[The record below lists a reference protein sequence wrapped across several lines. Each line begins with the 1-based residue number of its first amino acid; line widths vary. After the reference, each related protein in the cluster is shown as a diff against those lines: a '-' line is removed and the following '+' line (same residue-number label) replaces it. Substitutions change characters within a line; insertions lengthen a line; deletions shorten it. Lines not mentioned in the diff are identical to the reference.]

1 VRRSIPAAAS
11 LAIRQLGAAV
21 SLIPTLM
28 LALAPVAGVR
38 AGPPDPGEL
47 APIVGTPARTVVQEG
62 ETLLD
67 IAFSFGLGFE
77 QVARLNRRVDVW
89 IPEPGT
95 RVELPTQAILPAG
108 SAEGLVLNVPE
119 MRLYD
124 FSVEGAPRVIAVA
137 VGEPADPTPLGEFRI
152 GQKRVDPDWR
162 VPESIR
168 RERPELPST
177 VPAGPDN
184 PLGDRWMTLGS
195 SSYGIHGTNNRWSV
209 GLDATHGCVR
219 LYNREMRELF
229 DRVPEGTR
237 VRIVYQTVK
246 LGRRANGIF
255 IEAHPDL
262 YGRVRDPLAATRI
275 QLRTLGLDGRVDR
288 DLVERTVREAQG
300 TPVRVGAVPE
310 IPTS

>member
-1 VRRSIPAAAS
+1 VWLGLLAA
-11 LAIRQLGAAV
+11 LG
-21 SLIPTLM
+21 
-28 LALAPVAGVR
+28 LALAPAAQALSPHPER
-38 AGPPDPGEL
+38 L
-47 APIVGTPARTVVQEG
+47 APIVGARARTVVQQG

-95 RVELPTQAILPAG
+95 RVELPTQSILPA
-108 SAEGLVLNVPE
+108 APPEGIVINVPE

-124 FSVEGAPRVIAVA
+124 FSVEGAPRVMAVA
-137 VGEPADPTPLGEFRI
+137 VGGPAHPTPEGEFRI
-152 GQKRVDPDWR
+152 GEKRIDPAWR
-162 VPESIR
+162 VPASIR
-168 RERPELPST
+168 REHPELPPS

-219 LYNREMRELF
+219 LYNRDMHELF
-229 DRVPEGTR
+229 ERVAEGTP

-246 LGRRANGIF
+246 IGRRADGIF

-262 YGRVRDPLAATRI
+262 YGLVRDPVTAARV
-275 QLRTLGLDGRVDR
+275 QLLVLGLDGFVDR
-288 DLVERTVREAQG
+288 DLVERAVREAQG
-300 TPVRVGAVPE
+300 TPVRVGTIPE
-310 IPTS
+310 PPTS